1 MVLTKEQKSRTK
13 LVRLRETT
21 LASLKEVGNMHESY
35 SDVIDRLL
43 FQKKTGSDEEQTDTD
58 KKIARLL

>member
-1 MVLTKEQKSRTK
+1 MLTKEQKTRTK

-21 LASLKEVGNMHESY
+21 LQSLKEVGNMHESY

-43 FQKKTGSDEEQTDTD
+43 FQKATGSEDATETD